1 MSEREL
7 PSKMPVFPLPHV
19 VLFPQTTLPLH
30 IFEPRY
36 REMVEDLLSG
46 DRWIAVALLREGTET
61 TGAAPPLF
69 HELAGV
75 GYLVRS
81 ARLSGD
87 EYNIVLEGKVRARLR
102 EVPSSHPYRMVHV
115 EPLGET
121 ASWLG
126 EREGA
131 RLLGKILREAGRTGL
146 IDPTAARKRM
156 PRSPEERSALV
167 NLLASSVLADS
178 SERQAMLVA
187 DLPDRARLLLRQ
199 LGIATDLLDALER
212 FPRPSDPRHN

>member
-1 MSEREL
+1 MTEREF
-7 PSKMPVFPLPHV
+7 PSEMPVFPLPHV

-36 REMVEDLLSG
+36 RRMVEDVLSG
-46 DRWIAVALLREGTET
+46 DRWIAVSLLREGTDP
-61 TGAAPPLF
+61 TGVVPPPF
-69 HELAGV
+69 HELAGL

-81 ARLSGD
+81 ARLPGG
-87 EYNIVLEGKVRARLR
+87 EYNIMLQGKVRARLR
-102 EVPSSHPYRMVHV
+102 EIPSSHPYRMVQV
-115 EPLGET
+115 EPLYET
-121 ASWLG
+121 TSWLR

-146 IDPTAARKRM
+146 IDSTAARKRM
-156 PRSPEERSALV
+156 PRSAEERSALV

-178 SERQAMLVA
+178 SERQAMLNA
-187 DLPDRARLLLRQ
+187 ELPDRARLLLRQ
-199 LGIATDLLDALER
+199 LGIATDLLDALKR